1 MAETLKEKTAKGLL
15 WGGLNSTVQQLLGIV
30 FGIILA
36 RQLNQSDFGMIAMIS
51 IFSLI
56 GNDLQNSGFKTA
68 LANLR
73 EPTDRDYN
81 SVFWFNIL
89 MGGSIYLVLFL
100 CAPLIARFY
109 HVPELT
115 ALARYAFLGIVFASF
130 GTAQSAWL
138 FKNLRAKQQAK
149 AGMVAVL
156 LSSSVAVVMA
166 YMGFAYWALA
176 TQTNLYILTCTLLYW
191 HYSPW
196 RPTMQCPSDCSNAAA
211 QRSKFKVQGPSDC
224 SKFKVQ
230 SPSDGSNA
238 ASQRSKFKVQ
248 GSKADAQRSTPS
260 TPNCLSARRAAT
272 LSSERTLNSKLS
284 TIRDVL
290 RPALKM
296 FRFSVKLLISQVLT
310 DVNNNILN
318 ILIGRFYG
326 RHDTGNYNQAFQWS
340 TKGSN
345 IIQNMVQQVAQPVLV
360 SVDNE
365 RERQLRI
372 LRKMMRFAAFLSFPL
387 LFGLSLVSH
396 EFIVTLLGEKW
407 AESAAYLRLLAIAS
421 AFLPLSTLL
430 ANVVITKGRS
440 NIFMYVNLT
449 LACLQTLTMLAIYHF
464 HLSLPSLSQLSTL
477 NSQLS
482 LNPFS
487 TAPQALSQ
495 LSTLN
500 SQLSLNPFSTAPQAL
515 PQLTT
520 MVLAFTALTILWFF
534 VWAFFAR
541 LLAGYRFRMLLSDV
555 LPFLLT
561 AAAVMLATGFITS
574 VLPSL
579 QGGAGGRLLL
589 LLARIILA
597 ALLYFLIMKISGSQ
611 ILQECLDFVNKNRHK
626 KI

>member
-1 MAETLKEKTAKGLL
+1 
-15 WGGLNSTVQQLLGIV
+15 
-30 FGIILA
+30 
-36 RQLNQSDFGMIAMIS
+36 
-51 IFSLI
+51 
-56 GNDLQNSGFKTA
+56 
-68 LANLR
+68 
-73 EPTDRDYN
+73 
-81 SVFWFNIL
+81 
-89 MGGSIYLVLFL
+89 
-100 CAPLIARFY
+100 
-109 HVPELT
+109 
-115 ALARYAFLGIVFASF
+115 
-130 GTAQSAWL
+130 
-138 FKNLRAKQQAK
+138 
-149 AGMVAVL
+149 
-156 LSSSVAVVMA
+156 
-166 YMGFAYWALA
+166 
-176 TQTNLYILTCTLLYW
+176 
-191 HYSPW
+191 
-196 RPTMQCPSDCSNAAA
+196 
-211 QRSKFKVQGPSDC
+211 
-224 SKFKVQ
+224 
-230 SPSDGSNA
+230 
-238 ASQRSKFKVQ
+238 
-248 GSKADAQRSTPS
+248 
-260 TPNCLSARRAAT
+260 
-272 LSSERTLNSKLS
+272 
-284 TIRDVL
+284 
-290 RPALKM
+290 M

-515 PQLTT
+515 PQLMT

-534 VWAFFAR
+534 VWGFFAR

-561 AAAVMLATGFITS
+561 AAAVMLATGFLTS
-574 VLPSL
+574 QLSTVSQLSTL
-579 QGGAGGRLLL
+579 NSQLSI

>member
-196 RPTMQCPSDCSNAAA
+196 RPTMQCPSDCSNAAS
-211 QRSKFKVQGPSDC
+211 QRSKFKVQGPSDG

-230 SPSDGSNA
+230 GPSDGSNA

-248 GSKADAQRSTPS
+248 SSKADAQRTIPS
-260 TPNCLSARRAAT
+260 
-272 LSSERTLNSKLS
+272 TLNSKLS

-464 HLSLPSLSQLSTL
+464 KVSCFEFLAPLSTLLNPSQPFSTAPQALPQLSTL

-500 SQLSLNPFSTAPQAL
+500 TQLM
-515 PQLTT
+515 T

-534 VWAFFAR
+534 VWGFFAR
-541 LLAGYRFRMLLSDV
+541 LLAGYRFCMLLSDV
-555 LPFLLT
+555 LPFLLA

-579 QGGAGGRLLL
+579 LGGAGGRLLL

-611 ILQECLDFVNKNRHK
+611 ILQECLDFVNKNRH
-626 KI
+626 

>member
-196 RPTMQCPSDCSNAAA
+196 RPTMQCPSDCSNAAS
-211 QRSKFKVQGPSDC
+211 QRSKFKVQGPSDG

-230 SPSDGSNA
+230 GPSDGSKFKVQGPSDGSNA
-238 ASQRSKFKVQ
+238 
-248 GSKADAQRSTPS
+248 DAQRTIPS
-260 TPNCLSARRAAT
+260 
-272 LSSERTLNSKLS
+272 TLNSPLDPQGRFRSEAEKELS

-360 SVDNE
+360 SVDDE
-365 RERQLRI
+365 HERQLRI

-464 HLSLPSLSQLSTL
+464 KVSCFEFLAPLSTL
-477 NSQLS
+477 
-482 LNPFS
+482 LNP
-487 TAPQALSQ
+487 SQ
-495 LSTLN
+495 
-500 SQLSLNPFSTAPQAL
+500 PFSTAPQAL
-515 PQLTT
+515 PQLSTLNSQLMT

-534 VWAFFAR
+534 VWGFFAR
-541 LLAGYRFRMLLSDV
+541 RLAGYRFRMLLADV

-561 AAAVMLATGFITS
+561 AAAVMLATGFLTS
-574 VLPSL
+574 QLSTVSQLSTL
-579 QGGAGGRLLL
+579 NSQLSI

-597 ALLYFLIMKISGSQ
+597 ALLYFLFMKISGSQ

>member
-1 MAETLKEKTAKGLL
+1 MPESLKEKTAKGLL

-36 RQLNQSDFGMIAMIS
+36 RRLNQSDFGMIAMIS

-89 MGGSIYLVLFL
+89 MGGSIYVVLFL

-176 TQTNLYILTCTLLYW
+176 TQTNLYILTCTAMYW

-196 RPTMQCPSDCSNAAA
+196 RPTRMAAA
-211 QRSKFKVQGPSDC
+211 QHSKLN
-224 SKFKVQ
+224 VQ
-230 SPSDGSNA
+230 S
-238 ASQRSKFKVQ
+238 
-248 GSKADAQRSTPS
+248 SKADAQRSRIINYQLPII
-260 TPNCLSARRAAT
+260 NY
-272 LSSERTLNSKLS
+272 E
-284 TIRDVL
+284 VL

-360 SVDNE
+360 SVDDE
-365 RERQLRI
+365 HERQLRI

-440 NIFMYVNLT
+440 NIFMYVNLS
-449 LACLQTLTMLAIYHF
+449 LACLQTLTMLVIYHY
-464 HLSLPSLSQLSTL
+464 HISLPSLSQLSTL
-477 NSQLS
+477 SQPL

-495 LSTLN
+495 LPTLN
-500 SQLSLNPFSTAPQAL
+500 SQLM
-515 PQLTT
+515 T
-520 MVLAFTALTILWFF
+520 MVLAFVVLTILWFF
-534 VWAFFAR
+534 VWGFFVR
-541 LLAGYRFRMLLSDV
+541 RLAGYRFRMLLADV
-555 LPFLLT
+555 LPFLLA
-561 AAAVMLATGFITS
+561 AAAVMLATGFLTTQLSTVSQLSTLNSQLSI
-574 VLPSL
+574 
-579 QGGAGGRLLL
+579 
-589 LLARIILA
+589 LLARILVA
-597 ALLYFLIMKISGSQ
+597 ALLYYSLMRLFRVQ
-611 ILQECLDFVNKNRHK
+611 ILNDCLQFLKRK
-626 KI
+626 K

>member
-36 RQLNQSDFGMIAMIS
+36 RRLNQSDFGMIAMIS

-89 MGGSIYLVLFL
+89 MGGSIYVVLFL

-196 RPTMQCPSDCSNAAA
+196 RPTMQCPSDCSNAA
-211 QRSKFKVQGPSDC
+211 
-224 SKFKVQ
+224 
-230 SPSDGSNA
+230 
-238 ASQRSKFKVQ
+238 SQRSKFKVQ
-248 GSKADAQRSTPS
+248 SSKADAQRSTPS

-477 NSQLS
+477 N
-482 LNPFS
+482 F
-487 TAPQALSQ
+487 
-495 LSTLN
+495 LSTPSQPRRRRSLN
-500 SQLSLNPFSTAPQAL
+500 SQPWSS
-515 PQLTT
+515 
-520 MVLAFTALTILWFF
+520 
-534 VWAFFAR
+534 
-541 LLAGYRFRMLLSDV
+541 
-555 LPFLLT
+555 
-561 AAAVMLATGFITS
+561 
-574 VLPSL
+574 PS
-579 QGGAGGRLLL
+579 R
-589 LLARIILA
+589 RSPS
-597 ALLYFLIMKISGSQ
+597 SGSSSGDSSPADWPATVSACSSATCCPSS
-611 ILQECLDFVNKNRHK
+611 LLPPP
-626 KI
+626 

>member
-196 RPTMQCPSDCSNAAA
+196 RPTMQCPSDCSNAAS
-211 QRSKFKVQGPSDC
+211 QRSKFKVQG
-224 SKFKVQ
+224 
-230 SPSDGSNA
+230 PSDGSNA

-248 GSKADAQRSTPS
+248 SSKADAQRTIPS
-260 TPNCLSARRAAT
+260 
-272 LSSERTLNSKLS
+272 TLNSKLS

-464 HLSLPSLSQLSTL
+464 KVSCFEFLAPLSTLLNPSQPFSTAPQALPQLSTL

-495 LSTLN
+495 LM
-500 SQLSLNPFSTAPQAL
+500 
-515 PQLTT
+515 T

-534 VWAFFAR
+534 VWGFFAR

-574 VLPSL
+574 QLSTVSQLSTL
-579 QGGAGGRLLL
+579 NSQLSI

>member
-196 RPTMQCPSDCSNAAA
+196 RPTMQCPSDCSNAAS
-211 QRSKFKVQGPSDC
+211 QRSKFKVQG
-224 SKFKVQ
+224 
-230 SPSDGSNA
+230 PSDGSNA

-248 GSKADAQRSTPS
+248 SSKAAAQRSTPS
-260 TPNCLSARRAAT
+260 TPNCLS
-272 LSSERTLNSKLS
+272 TLNTKLS

-477 NSQLS
+477 SQPL

-500 SQLSLNPFSTAPQAL
+500 T
-515 PQLTT
+515 QLTT

-541 LLAGYRFRMLLSDV
+541 LLAGYRFRMLLADV

-561 AAAVMLATGFITS
+561 AAAVMLATGFLTS
-574 VLPSL
+574 QLSTVSQLSTL
-579 QGGAGGRLLL
+579 TSQLSI

>member
-196 RPTMQCPSDCSNAAA
+196 RPTMQCPSDCSNAA
-211 QRSKFKVQGPSDC
+211 
-224 SKFKVQ
+224 
-230 SPSDGSNA
+230 
-238 ASQRSKFKVQ
+238 SQRSKFKVQ
-248 GSKADAQRSTPS
+248 SSKADAQRTIPS
-260 TPNCLSARRAAT
+260 
-272 LSSERTLNSKLS
+272 TLNSKLS
-284 TIRDVL
+284 TLKDTF
-290 RPALKM
+290 RPALRM

-360 SVDNE
+360 SVEDE
-365 RERQLRI
+365 HERQLRI

-464 HLSLPSLSQLSTL
+464 KVSCFEFLAPLSTL
-477 NSQLS
+477 LNPSQ
-482 LNPFS
+482 PFS

-500 SQLSLNPFSTAPQAL
+500 TQLM
-515 PQLTT
+515 T

-534 VWAFFAR
+534 VWGFFAR

-561 AAAVMLATGFITS
+561 AAAVMLATGFITAI
-574 VLPSL
+574 LPSL
-579 QGGAGGRLLL
+579 LGGAGGRLLL

>member
-196 RPTMQCPSDCSNAAA
+196 RPTMQCPSDCSNAAS
-211 QRSKFKVQGPSDC
+211 QRSKFKVQGT
-224 SKFKVQ
+224 
-230 SPSDGSNA
+230 SDGSNA

-248 GSKADAQRSTPS
+248 SSKADAQRTIPS
-260 TPNCLSARRAAT
+260 
-272 LSSERTLNSKLS
+272 TLNSKLS
-284 TIRDVL
+284 TLKDTF
-290 RPALKM
+290 RPALRM

-500 SQLSLNPFSTAPQAL
+500 TQLM
-515 PQLTT
+515 T

-534 VWAFFAR
+534 VWGFFAR
-541 LLAGYRFRMLLSDV
+541 LLAGYRFRMLLADV

-561 AAAVMLATGFITS
+561 AAAVMLATGFITAI
-574 VLPSL
+574 LPSL
-579 QGGAGGRLLL
+579 LGGAGGRLLL

-626 KI
+626 KYNST

>member
-196 RPTMQCPSDCSNAAA
+196 RPTMTAA
-211 QRSKFKVQGPSDC
+211 QRSKFKVQGPSDG
-224 SKFKVQ
+224 SKFKIQ
-230 SPSDGSNA
+230 GPSDGSRFKV
-238 ASQRSKFKVQ
+238 QGSKFKVQ
-248 GSKADAQRSTPS
+248 GPSDGSNTPS
-260 TPNCLSARRAAT
+260 TAPQAPLRSTRRGAFVAKRRKNSKLS
-272 LSSERTLNSKLS
+272 TLNSKLS

-360 SVDNE
+360 SVEDE
-365 RERQLRI
+365 HERQLRI

-500 SQLSLNPFSTAPQAL
+500 T
-515 PQLTT
+515 QLTT

-534 VWAFFAR
+534 VWGFFAR

-561 AAAVMLATGFITS
+561 AAAVMLATGFITAI
-574 VLPSL
+574 LPSL
-579 QGGAGGRLLL
+579 LGGAGGRLLL
-589 LLARIILA
+589 LIARIILA

-626 KI
+626 NI

>member
-597 ALLYFLIMKISGSQ
+597 ALLYFLIMKISGAQ

>member
-196 RPTMQCPSDCSNAAA
+196 RPTIQGPSDGS
-211 QRSKFKVQGPSDC
+211 RFKVQG
-224 SKFKVQ
+224 
-230 SPSDGSNA
+230 PSDGSNA

-248 GSKADAQRSTPS
+248 SSKADAQRTIPS
-260 TPNCLSARRAAT
+260 
-272 LSSERTLNSKLS
+272 TLNSKLS

-290 RPALKM
+290 RPALKI

-407 AESAAYLRLLAIAS
+407 AESAA
-421 AFLPLSTLL
+421 
-430 ANVVITKGRS
+430 
-440 NIFMYVNLT
+440 
-449 LACLQTLTMLAIYHF
+449 
-464 HLSLPSLSQLSTL
+464 
-477 NSQLS
+477 
-482 LNPFS
+482 
-487 TAPQALSQ
+487 
-495 LSTLN
+495 
-500 SQLSLNPFSTAPQAL
+500 
-515 PQLTT
+515 
-520 MVLAFTALTILWFF
+520 
-534 VWAFFAR
+534 
-541 LLAGYRFRMLLSDV
+541 
-555 LPFLLT
+555 
-561 AAAVMLATGFITS
+561 
-574 VLPSL
+574 
-579 QGGAGGRLLL
+579 
-589 LLARIILA
+589 
-597 ALLYFLIMKISGSQ
+597 
-611 ILQECLDFVNKNRHK
+611 
-626 KI
+626 

>member
-36 RQLNQSDFGMIAMIS
+36 RRLNQSDFGMIAMIS

-196 RPTMQCPSDCSNAAA
+196 RPTMQGPSDCSNAAS
-211 QRSKFKVQGPSDC
+211 QRSKFKVQGPSD
-224 SKFKVQ
+224 
-230 SPSDGSNA
+230 GSNT

-248 GSKADAQRSTPS
+248 GSKADAQRTIPS
-260 TPNCLSARRAAT
+260 
-272 LSSERTLNSKLS
+272 TLNSKLS

-464 HLSLPSLSQLSTL
+464 KVSCFEFLAPLSTLLNPSQPFSTAPQALPQLSTL

-500 SQLSLNPFSTAPQAL
+500 SQL
-515 PQLTT
+515 TT

-534 VWAFFAR
+534 VWGFFAR

-561 AAAVMLATGFITS
+561 AAAVMLATGFITAI
-574 VLPSL
+574 LPSL
-579 QGGAGGRLLL
+579 LGGAGGRLLL

>member
-115 ALARYAFLGIVFASF
+115 ALARYAFLGIVFASL

-196 RPTMQCPSDCSNAAA
+196 RPTMQCPSDCSNAAS
-211 QRSKFKVQGPSDC
+211 QRSKFKVQGPSD
-224 SKFKVQ
+224 
-230 SPSDGSNA
+230 
-238 ASQRSKFKVQ
+238 
-248 GSKADAQRSTPS
+248 GSKADAQRTIPS
-260 TPNCLSARRAAT
+260 
-272 LSSERTLNSKLS
+272 TLNSPLDPQGRFRSEAEKELS

-464 HLSLPSLSQLSTL
+464 KVSCFEFLAPLSTL
-477 NSQLS
+477 
-482 LNPFS
+482 LNP
-487 TAPQALSQ
+487 SQ
-495 LSTLN
+495 
-500 SQLSLNPFSTAPQAL
+500 PFSTAPQAL
-515 PQLTT
+515 PQLSTLNTQLMT

-534 VWAFFAR
+534 VWGFFAR
-541 LLAGYRFRMLLSDV
+541 RLAGYRFRMLLSDV
-555 LPFLLT
+555 LPFLLA

-574 VLPSL
+574 QLSTVSQLSTL
-579 QGGAGGRLLL
+579 NSQLSI

-597 ALLYFLIMKISGSQ
+597 ALLYYALMRLFRVQ
-611 ILQECLDFVNKNRHK
+611 ILNECLQFLKRK
-626 KI
+626 K

>member
-487 TAPQALSQ
+487 TAPQAL
-495 LSTLN
+495 
-500 SQLSLNPFSTAPQAL
+500 

>member
-130 GTAQSAWL
+130 GTAQSARL

-196 RPTMQCPSDCSNAAA
+196 RPTMAAAA
-211 QRSKFKVQGPSDC
+211 QRSKFKVQG
-224 SKFKVQ
+224 
-230 SPSDGSNA
+230 PSDGSNA

-248 GSKADAQRSTPS
+248 SSKADAQRSTPS

-365 RERQLRI
+365 HERQLRI

-477 NSQLS
+477 
-482 LNPFS
+482 LNP
-487 TAPQALSQ
+487 SQ
-495 LSTLN
+495 
-500 SQLSLNPFSTAPQAL
+500 PFSTAPQAL

-534 VWAFFAR
+534 VWGFFAR

-555 LPFLLT
+555 LPFLLA
-561 AAAVMLATGFITS
+561 AAAVMIATGFITAI
-574 VLPSL
+574 LPSL

-597 ALLYFLIMKISGSQ
+597 ALLYFLVMKISGSQ

-626 KI
+626 

>member
-1 MAETLKEKTAKGLL
+1 M
-15 WGGLNSTVQQLLGIV
+15 QQLLGIV

-130 GTAQSAWL
+130 GTAQSARL

-196 RPTMQCPSDCSNAAA
+196 RPTMAAAA
-211 QRSKFKVQGPSDC
+211 QRSKFKVQS

-230 SPSDGSNA
+230 GSKFKVQGPSDGSKFKVQGPSDGSNA

-248 GSKADAQRSTPS
+248 SSKADAQRSTPS

-464 HLSLPSLSQLSTL
+464 HLSLPSLSQLSTV
-477 NSQLS
+477 
-482 LNPFS
+482 
-487 TAPQALSQ
+487 SQ
-495 LSTLN
+495 LSTLLN
-500 SQLSLNPFSTAPQAL
+500 PSQPFSTAPQAL
-515 PQLTT
+515 PQLMT

-534 VWAFFAR
+534 VWGFFAR

-574 VLPSL
+574 QLSTVSQLSTL
-579 QGGAGGRLLL
+579 NSQLSI

-626 KI
+626 KYNST

>member
-1 MAETLKEKTAKGLL
+1 MPESLKEKTAKGLL

-196 RPTMQCPSDCSNAAA
+196 RPSVAAAA
-211 QRSKFKVQGPSDC
+211 QRSKFKVQG
-224 SKFKVQ
+224 
-230 SPSDGSNA
+230 PSDGSNA

-248 GSKADAQRSTPS
+248 SSKADAQRTIPS
-260 TPNCLSARRAAT
+260 
-272 LSSERTLNSKLS
+272 TLNSKLS

-440 NIFMYVNLT
+440 NIFMYVNLS

-464 HLSLPSLSQLSTL
+464 HLSLPALSQLSTL
-477 NSQLS
+477 SQPLLNS
-482 LNPFS
+482 FS

-495 LSTLN
+495 LM
-500 SQLSLNPFSTAPQAL
+500 
-515 PQLTT
+515 T

-534 VWAFFAR
+534 VWGFFAR
-541 LLAGYRFRMLLSDV
+541 RLAGYRFRMLLSDV
-555 LPFLLT
+555 LPFLLA
-561 AAAVMLATGFITS
+561 AAAVMLATGFITAI
-574 VLPSL
+574 LPSL
-579 QGGAGGRLLL
+579 LGGAGGRLLL
-589 LLARIILA
+589 LIARILLA
-597 ALLYFLIMKISGSQ
+597 ALLYYALMRLFRVQ
-611 ILQECLDFVNKNRHK
+611 ILNECLQFLKRK
-626 KI
+626 K